1 MSKIGM
7 EGTVMRVNDWEERER
22 REVAEARYETQELA
36 AVRFHEMDEWDVR
49 DKDLKENRRSTCE

>member
-1 MSKIGM
+1 M